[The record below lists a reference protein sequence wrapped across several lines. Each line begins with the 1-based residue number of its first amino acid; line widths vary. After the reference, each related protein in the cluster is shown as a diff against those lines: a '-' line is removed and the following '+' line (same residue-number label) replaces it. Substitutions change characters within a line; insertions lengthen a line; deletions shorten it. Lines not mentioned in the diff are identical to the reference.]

1 VVVGAAQVAAWWS
14 ARRGCGAQQR
24 GEGRRG
30 GLGGFYR
37 QLKAVRGEDFLC
49 SLALRADS
57 TGEIRGQIG
66 GGTVGRDSS
75 GRGETAV
82 AATSG
87 DAVRTVELRWCC
99 WRRRVVQVH

>member
-1 VVVGAAQVAAWWS
+1 VRDDEEVWGAFIGS
-14 ARRGCGAQQR
+14 LRRF
-24 GEGRRG
+24 EG
-30 GLGGFYR
+30 
-37 QLKAVRGEDFLC
+37 KIFLC